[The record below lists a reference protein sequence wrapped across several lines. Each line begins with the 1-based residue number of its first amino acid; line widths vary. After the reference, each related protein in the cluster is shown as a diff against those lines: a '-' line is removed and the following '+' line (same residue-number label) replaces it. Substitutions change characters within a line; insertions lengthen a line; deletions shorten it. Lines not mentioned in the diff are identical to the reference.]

1 MPTHVALL
9 RGINV
14 GGRNKVAMA
23 ELRALLTH
31 LGHTEVAT
39 YVASGNVVFATG
51 AEDPGALAA
60 AIERALADQLGVDP
74 AVVVVPRDEFEQIV
88 AANPFPEPDDPR
100 HVHVAFR
107 AGQPTGEEVEAVAAA
122 QREVA
127 AGGSRDEARYVDRTL
142 YLCTP
147 DGFGRSRLAELLNR
161 GPALR
166 NATARNLRTVLRLRD
181 MLDG

>member
-1 MPTHVALL
+1 MPTHAALL

-14 GGRNKVAMA
+14 GGRNTVVMA
-23 ELRALLTH
+23 DLRALLTT

-39 YVASGNVVFATG
+39 YVASGNVVFTTD

-60 AIERALADQLGVDP
+60 TIERAITDELRIEAP
-74 AVVVVPRDEFEQIV
+74 VVVVPRDDFERIV

-100 HVHVAFR
+100 HVHVVFR
-107 AGQPTGEEVEAVAAA
+107 SGQPTGAEVEAVAAA
-122 QREVA
+122 QREAA

>member
-23 ELRALLTH
+23 DLRAILTT
-31 LGHTEVAT
+31 LGHTEIAT
-39 YVASGNVVFATG
+39 YVASGNVVFTTDAG
-51 AEDPGALAA
+51 DPAALAA
-60 AIERALADQLGVDP
+60 AIERALADELGVGP
-74 AVVVVPRDEFEQIV
+74 AVVVVPRDAFERIV
-88 AANPFPEPDDPR
+88 AANPFPEPNDPR

-107 AGQPTGEEVEAVAAA
+107 AGEPTGEEVDAVAAA
-122 QREVA
+122 QREA
-127 AGGSRDEARYVDRTL
+127 AADGSRDEARYVGRTL
-142 YLCTP
+142 YLFTP

-161 GPALR
+161 GPVLR
-166 NATARNLRTVLRLRD
+166 NATARNLRTVMRLQA